1 MPSPVTKKLFRG
13 LFFSSTTLEEKTGW
27 DEAVIRDYLSIL
39 ENLIVLADRLDVEID
54 QKIEEIKTDFTNGSI
69 PFAAGGYLV
78 ENNSRLF
85 WDNTNNILKITGIVQ
100 STGRLKGGTVVT
112 NAMSPYTILATDET
126 VIADTDTGV
135 IALLLPAGVES
146 TAYRVENAG
155 MAGNDVTLTPNGSE
169 KLFGVNASEF
179 LIDLEHLDI
188 QYSSKGWN

>member
-13 LFFSSTTLEEKTGW
+13 LFFDSASLSEKTGW

-54 QKIEEIKTDFTNGSI
+54 QKIEEIATDFSNGSI
-69 PFAAGGYLV
+69 PFAEGGYLV

-85 WDNTNNILKITGIVQ
+85 WDNTNNILRITGIVQ

-135 IALLLPAGVES
+135 ITLLLPAGVEF

-155 MAGNDVTLTPNGSE
+155 MAGNDVTLTPKGSE